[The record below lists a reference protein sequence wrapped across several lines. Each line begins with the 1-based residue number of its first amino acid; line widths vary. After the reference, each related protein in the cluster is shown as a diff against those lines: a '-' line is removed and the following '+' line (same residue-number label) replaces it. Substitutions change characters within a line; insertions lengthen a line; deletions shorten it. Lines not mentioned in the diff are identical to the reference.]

1 MAALRSD
8 IVASGGLPFLFQLQ
22 FNFDPNS
29 LQSAN
34 AEPLVALRAL
44 NSKPRIVINAVDTL
58 TAPADAPAVVKAV
71 SAPPE
76 VGGTRNLDSFIPA
89 DQDTKIKII
98 AGGAAFRQRRR
109 CGTAHGGE
117 GPAGHRQR
125 RRRSRRRRFPV

>member
-44 NSKPRIVINAVDTL
+44 NSKPRISMPSI
-58 TAPADAPAVVKAV
+58 
-71 SAPPE
+71 
-76 VGGTRNLDSFIPA
+76 R
-89 DQDTKIKII
+89 
-98 AGGAAFRQRRR
+98 
-109 CGTAHGGE
+109 
-117 GPAGHRQR
+117 
-125 RRRSRRRRFPV
+125 